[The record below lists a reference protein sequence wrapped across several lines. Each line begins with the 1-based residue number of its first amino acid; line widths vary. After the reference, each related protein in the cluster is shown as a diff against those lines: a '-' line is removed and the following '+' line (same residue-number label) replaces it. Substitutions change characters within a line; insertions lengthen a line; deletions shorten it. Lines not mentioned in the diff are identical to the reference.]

1 MVKNYKSQFVA
12 VIIFVVCMAFAWLYP
27 LKSVNVTLLM
37 EFSGAEDGAS
47 AELLIDRGN
56 GEELLARATVFSQ
69 QAQFRFDPLYYNFEK
84 IGIRVS
90 ETGRTPALETVR
102 LTAGNMIFRRIA

>member
-47 AELLIDRGN
+47 AELLIDRGSWI
-56 GEELLARATVFSQ
+56 LVQ
-69 QAQFRFDPLYYNFEK
+69 QISCITQS
-84 IGIRVS
+84 IRIIRS
-90 ETGRTPALETVR
+90 
-102 LTAGNMIFRRIA
+102 AGF